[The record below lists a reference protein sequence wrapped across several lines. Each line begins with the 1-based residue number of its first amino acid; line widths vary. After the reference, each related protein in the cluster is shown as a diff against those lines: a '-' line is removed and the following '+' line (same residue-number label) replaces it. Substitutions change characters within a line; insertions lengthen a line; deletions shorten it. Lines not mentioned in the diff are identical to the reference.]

1 VRAPHKPATFPFGRF
16 DVEARIG
23 QGGMCEVF
31 SARVR
36 EGTEAGQV
44 VAIKRLSPQMSQ
56 NAEAVEMFLAE
67 AEVSHLLRH
76 PNIIRVFESG
86 RVGESYYI
94 AMELVDGR
102 DLGAILQRCRKRNI
116 LLPADFLVYLTAVL
130 LDALDFAHHA
140 RSPEGTPLG
149 LIHCDVSP
157 GNVFISR
164 NGEIKL
170 GDFGIARVHR
180 FEQPEVGIWGKPYY
194 LAPEIFEG
202 QAPNAGTD
210 IWAAAVIL
218 YELLT
223 NRRPFGGD
231 SLETVSVSVR
241 GEPPESPIVTR
252 PEMSPVFAEVVVTAL
267 RREADLRF
275 PSAQTFREALAP
287 FCDDRIG
294 TQMAIAAV
302 VRNLFRR

>member
-1 VRAPHKPATFPFGRF
+1 VRAPKIQTFPFGRF
-16 DVEARIG
+16 EVDARIG

-31 SARVR
+31 RARVR
-36 EGTEAGQV
+36 EGTEAGQQ

-56 NAEAVEMFLAE
+56 NADAVEMFLAE

-76 PNIIRVFESG
+76 PHIIRVFESG
-86 RVGESYYI
+86 RVGDSYYI

-102 DLGAILQRCRKRNI
+102 DLGAILERCRKRKI
-116 LLPADFLVYLTAVL
+116 MLPVDFSVYLTAVL
-130 LDALDFAHHA
+130 LDALHFAHQA
-140 RSPEGTPLG
+140 CSPEGVPLG

-202 QAPNAGTD
+202 HPPNAGTD
-210 IWAAAVIL
+210 VWAAAVIL

-223 NRRPFGGD
+223 NRRPFPGD
-231 SLETVSVSVR
+231 SLEKVSVAAR
-241 GEPPESPIVTR
+241 GGPPESPLAVR
-252 PEMSPVFAEVVVTAL
+252 PEMSPVLAEVVATAL
-267 RREADLRF
+267 RREPDLRF